1 MAWWTAAL
9 PNMEPRVATPKTD
22 RTDRI
27 VYTDAAGKSRI
38 IAAVVIDPANFKHTK
53 YLRSVTHIRTGL
65 RWAKTF
71 ADTSYIYGLEMLAIL
86 ACSPSLQP

>member
-53 YLRSVTHIRTGL
+53 YLRSVRHIRTGL